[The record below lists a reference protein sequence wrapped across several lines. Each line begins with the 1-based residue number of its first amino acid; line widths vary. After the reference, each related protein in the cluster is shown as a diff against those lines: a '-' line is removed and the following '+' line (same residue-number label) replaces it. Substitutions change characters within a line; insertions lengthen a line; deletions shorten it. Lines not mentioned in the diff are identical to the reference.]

1 MSLHKSQAK
10 NNLQASNK
18 NVGSYIYKGITLQA
32 TQVNNHDFQDHRF
45 TNFPNASSIEIRIIN
60 SQSQFFKISN
70 QLNTDIDT

>member
-1 MSLHKSQAK
+1 MSSHKSQAK
-10 NNLQASNK
+10 NNLEASNK
-18 NVGSYIYKGITLQA
+18 NVGSYNRGITLQA

>member
-45 TNFPNASSIEIRIIN
+45 TNFPNAIGI
-60 SQSQFFKISN
+60 
-70 QLNTDIDT
+70 